1 MAVNKSE
8 FALHLADKRPG
19 HEQILVILPGDE
31 IPAWALK
38 DITNPYVLGD
48 QVVESGGDSPGG
60 DPAGPPPKAGKGSG
74 EDKWRAYA
82 EEHKIDVTD
91 LNSRDEIIDR
101 LHEAGIPVE

>member
-1 MAVNKSE
+1 MAVNKSN

-19 HEQILVILPGDE
+19 HEQLLVILPGDE

-48 QVVESGGDSPGG
+48 QAVEADAAPG
-60 DPAGPPPKAGKGSG
+60 DPGGPPPKAGKGSG

-82 EEHKIDVTD
+82 EEHEVDVTD
-91 LNSRDEIIDR
+91 LKSRDEIIAR
-101 LHEAGIPVE
+101 LEEAGIPVE

>member
-48 QVVESGGDSPGG
+48 QVAESTDDLSGGDQ
-60 DPAGPPPKAGKGSG
+60 AGPPPLEGKGSG
-74 EDKWRAYA
+74 VTAWRKYADKC
-82 EEHKIDVTD
+82 EVDVD
-91 LNSRDEIIDR
+91 GLDRDEIVAKLRD
-101 LHEAGIPVE
+101 GGFPVE